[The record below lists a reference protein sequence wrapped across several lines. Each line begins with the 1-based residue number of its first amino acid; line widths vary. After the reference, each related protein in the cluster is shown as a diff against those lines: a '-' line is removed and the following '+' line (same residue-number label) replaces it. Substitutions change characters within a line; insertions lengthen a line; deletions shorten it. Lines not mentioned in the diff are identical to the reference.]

1 MARKIIVGILLSS
14 LLLTAGCSLI
24 VKTAF
29 GIDEIKEYRDTD
41 VQSFLVESQRK
52 VSCRQIVASIGQQD
66 SLIRL
71 DLDSTMMQHR
81 GQPVQILYFDG
92 DSLLFYHI
100 NCYTQSGLFQFNW
113 NNYHSFEHFPPSPT
127 VVVPHNKESMTL
139 SNYTRILPSL
149 KPFRRYTVL
158 ILWSNVTRKVSA
170 KAVDAVATNIQG
182 RNDCSLWLVNTDQWW
197 ANYLNK

>member
-29 GIDEIKEYRDTD
+29 GINEIKEYRDTE

-113 NNYHSFEHFPPSPT
+113 NNYHSFDHFPPSPT

-158 ILWSNVTRKVSA
+158 ILWSNVARKVSA

>member
-81 GQPVQILYFDG
+81 GQPIQILYFDG

-113 NNYHSFEHFPPSPT
+113 NNYHSFDHFPPSPT

-197 ANYLNK
+197 VNYLNK

>member
-113 NNYHSFEHFPPSPT
+113 NNYHSFDHFPPSPT

-139 SNYTRILPSL
+139 SNYTRILSSL
-149 KPFRRYTVL
+149 KSSRRYTVL

-170 KAVDAVATNIQG
+170 RAVDAVATNIQG

>member
-1 MARKIIVGILLSS
+1 M
-14 LLLTAGCSLI
+14 I

-113 NNYHSFEHFPPSPT
+113 NNYHSFDHFPPSPT

-158 ILWSNVTRKVSA
+158 ILWSNVARKVSA

-197 ANYLNK
+197 VNYLNK

>member
-113 NNYHSFEHFPPSPT
+113 NNYHSFDHFPPSPT

-139 SNYTRILPSL
+139 SNYTCILPSL
-149 KPFRRYTVL
+149 KPSHRYTVL
-158 ILWSNVTRKVSA
+158 IFWSNVTRKVSA
-170 KAVDAVATNIQG
+170 EAVDAVATNIQG

>member
-29 GIDEIKEYRDTD
+29 GINEIKEYRDTE

>member
-113 NNYHSFEHFPPSPT
+113 NNYHSFDHFPPSPT

-149 KPFRRYTVL
+149 KPSRRYTVL
-158 ILWSNVTRKVSA
+158 ILWSNVARKVSA

>member
-29 GIDEIKEYRDTD
+29 GINEIKEYRDTD

-113 NNYHSFEHFPPSPT
+113 NNYHSFDHFPPSPT

>member
-29 GIDEIKEYRDTD
+29 GIDEIKEYRDTE

-113 NNYHSFEHFPPSPT
+113 NNYHSFDHFPPSPT

>member
-29 GIDEIKEYRDTD
+29 GINEIKEYRDTD

-113 NNYHSFEHFPPSPT
+113 NNYHSFDHFPPSPT

-158 ILWSNVTRKVSA
+158 ILWSNVARKVSA

>member
-29 GIDEIKEYRDTD
+29 GINEIKEYRDTE

-81 GQPVQILYFDG
+81 GQPVQILFFDG

-113 NNYHSFEHFPPSPT
+113 NNYHSFDHFPPSPT

-197 ANYLNK
+197 VNYLNK

>member
-158 ILWSNVTRKVSA
+158 ILWSNVARKVSA

>member
-1 MARKIIVGILLSS
+1 MERKIIVGILLSS

-29 GIDEIKEYRDTD
+29 GINEIKEYRDTE

-52 VSCRQIVASIGQQD
+52 VSCRQIAASIGQQD

-113 NNYHSFEHFPPSPT
+113 NNYHSFDHFPPSPT

-158 ILWSNVTRKVSA
+158 ILWSNLTRKVSA

>member
-29 GIDEIKEYRDTD
+29 GIDEIKEYRDTE

-71 DLDSTMMQHR
+71 DLDSTMMQHC

-113 NNYHSFEHFPPSPT
+113 NNYHSFDHFPPSPT

-149 KPFRRYTVL
+149 KSFRRYTVL

>member
-29 GIDEIKEYRDTD
+29 GIDEINEYRDTD

-113 NNYHSFEHFPPSPT
+113 NNYHSFDHFPPSPT

>member
-52 VSCRQIVASIGQQD
+52 VSCHQIVASIGQQD

-71 DLDSTMMQHR
+71 DLDSTMMKHR

-113 NNYHSFEHFPPSPT
+113 NNYHSFDHFPPSPT

-139 SNYTRILPSL
+139 SNYTRILPFL
-149 KPFRRYTVL
+149 KPSRRYTVL

-170 KAVDAVATNIQG
+170 KAVNAVATNIQG

>member
-29 GIDEIKEYRDTD
+29 GINEIKEYRDTE

-66 SLIRL
+66 SLIQL

-113 NNYHSFEHFPPSPT
+113 NNYHSFDHFPPSPT

>member
-81 GQPVQILYFDG
+81 GQPVQILYFDS

-113 NNYHSFEHFPPSPT
+113 NNYHSFDHFPPSPT

>member
-29 GIDEIKEYRDTD
+29 GINEIKEYRDTE

-66 SLIRL
+66 SLIQL

-113 NNYHSFEHFPPSPT
+113 NNYHSFDHFPPSPT

-158 ILWSNVTRKVSA
+158 ILWSNVARKVSA

>member
-29 GIDEIKEYRDTD
+29 GINEIKEYRDTE

-52 VSCRQIVASIGQQD
+52 VSCRQIVASIGKQD

-113 NNYHSFEHFPPSPT
+113 NNYHSFDHFPPSPT

>member
-113 NNYHSFEHFPPSPT
+113 NNYHSFDHFPPSPT
-127 VVVPHNKESMTL
+127 VFVPHNKESMTI

>member
-29 GIDEIKEYRDTD
+29 GIDEIKEYRDTE

-113 NNYHSFEHFPPSPT
+113 NNYHSFDHFPPSPT

-197 ANYLNK
+197 VNYLNK

>member
-24 VKTAF
+24 VKTTF
-29 GIDEIKEYRDTD
+29 GIDEIKEYRDTE

-113 NNYHSFEHFPPSPT
+113 NNYHSFDHFPPSPT

-182 RNDCSLWLVNTDQWW
+182 RNDCSL
-197 ANYLNK
+197 

>member
-29 GIDEIKEYRDTD
+29 GIDEIKEYRDTE

-113 NNYHSFEHFPPSPT
+113 NNYHSFDHFPPSPT

-149 KPFRRYTVL
+149 KSFRRYTVL
-158 ILWSNVTRKVSA
+158 ILWSNVARKVSA

>member
-29 GIDEIKEYRDTD
+29 GIDEIKEYRDTE

-113 NNYHSFEHFPPSPT
+113 NNYHSFDHFPPSPT

-158 ILWSNVTRKVSA
+158 ILWSNVARKVSA

>member
-92 DSLLFYHI
+92 DSLLFYH
-100 NCYTQSGLFQFNW
+100 TQSGLFQFNW
-113 NNYHSFEHFPPSPT
+113 NNYHSFDHFPPSPT

>member
-29 GIDEIKEYRDTD
+29 GIDEIKEYRDTE

-113 NNYHSFEHFPPSPT
+113 NNYHSFDHFPPSPT

-149 KPFRRYTVL
+149 KSFRRYTVL

-197 ANYLNK
+197 VNYLNK

>member
-29 GIDEIKEYRDTD
+29 GINEIKEYRDTE

-113 NNYHSFEHFPPSPT
+113 NNYHSFDHFPPSPT

>member
-113 NNYHSFEHFPPSPT
+113 NNYHSFDHFPPSPT

-158 ILWSNVTRKVSA
+158 ILWSNVARKVSA

-197 ANYLNK
+197 VNYLNK